1 MTQIELVNGLMET
14 FNKYCYFLNKQI
26 REQFHDQIDKLIADL
41 IERDDEEGNGSAVIT
56 RAYYTIAD
64 GTASGQTITIN
75 PELLTGSI
83 IELLKKQC
91 YSFAKWSQAYDD
103 PDDIHEAFF
112 DEFNGCVPDFT
123 NEIMEYIKEATA
135 ESQED

>member
-1 MTQIELVNGLMET
+1 MIRTAAVQLRSQEHITESLTGRLL
-14 FNKYCYFLNKQI
+14 FLTKRLCKPQ
-26 REQFHDQIDKLIADL
+26 RLPLHW
-41 IERDDEEGNGSAVIT
+41 
-56 RAYYTIAD
+56 RAEN
-64 GTASGQTITIN
+64 TATIN

-83 IELLKKQC
+83 IGLLKKQC
-91 YSFAKWSQAYDD
+91 YSFAKWSQAYND

-135 ESQED
+135 ESQEDWPHESKNT